1 MEAEQGSDISIVAK
15 IRGCPFPTLT
25 WYKAPPH
32 KSDNK
37 VEVQYDE
44 HINKIVSDDSCTLLI
59 QQGKRPDTGLY
70 TLVASNSIGKASKEM
85 RLNVLGNE
93 FTLYFRRFNTS
104 AELLPLYQ
112 LVISQVNEQYLH
124 SVDIYLLVK
133 LVPLLLL
140 AGDV

>member
-25 WYKAPPH
+25 WYKAPPQ

-37 VEVQYDE
+37 VEVQYDQ

-70 TLVASNSIGKASKEM
+70 TLVASNSLGKASKEM
-85 RLNVLGNE
+85 RLNVLGMNKKSLTGLTKNYSNYSE
-93 FTLYFRRFNTS
+93 STRRALSEHQKGHGFS
-104 AELLPLYQ
+104 IL
-112 LVISQVNEQYLH
+112 S
-124 SVDIYLLVK
+124 
-133 LVPLLLL
+133 
-140 AGDV
+140 